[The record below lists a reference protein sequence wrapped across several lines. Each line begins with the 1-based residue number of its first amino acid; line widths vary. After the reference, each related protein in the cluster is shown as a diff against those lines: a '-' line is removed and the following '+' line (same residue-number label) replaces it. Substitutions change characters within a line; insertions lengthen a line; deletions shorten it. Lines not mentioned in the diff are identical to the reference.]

1 MVIKMNE
8 NDIRKIIYKIFEQND
23 ISLQNINENI
33 SLISSGI
40 VDSMTFVNIL
50 LAIEEELNIE
60 IDFENI
66 DINSIVTINSLCDA
80 VSKITN

>member
-23 ISLQNINENI
+23 ISLQNINENT
-33 SLISSGI
+33 SLISNGI

-66 DINSIVTINSLCDA
+66 DINSIVTINSLCDT

>member
-1 MVIKMNE
+1 MVIKMSE

-23 ISLQNINENI
+23 ISLQNINEDT
-33 SLISSGI
+33 SLISNGI

>member
-1 MVIKMNE
+1 MRANMDSRNIKE
-8 NDIRKIIYKIFEQND
+8 IIFKIFAENNINID
-23 ISLQNINENI
+23 NINEDD
-33 SLISSGI
+33 SLIAKGI
-40 VDSMTFVNIL
+40 LDSMAFVNIL

>member
-1 MVIKMNE
+1 MGAKMDKKNIKE
-8 NDIRKIIYKIFEQND
+8 LIYKIFAEN
-23 ISLQNINENI
+23 NINLKNI
-33 SLISSGI
+33 SEDESLISNGI

-50 LAIEEELNIE
+50 LSIEEKLNIE

-80 VSKITN
+80 LSKMTD

>member
-1 MVIKMNE
+1 MVIKMSK

-23 ISLQNINENI
+23 ISLQNINENT
-33 SLISSGI
+33 SLISNGI

-66 DINSIVTINSLCDA
+66 DINSIVTINSLCDT
-80 VSKITN
+80 VSKIAN

>member
-1 MVIKMNE
+1 MDNKNIK
-8 NDIRKIIYKIFEQND
+8 DLIYKIFADN
-23 ISLQNINENI
+23 NINLHNVNEND
-33 SLISSGI
+33 SLISKGI
-40 VDSMTFVNIL
+40 VDSMAFVNIL

-80 VSKITN
+80 VSKMVN

>member
-23 ISLQNINENI
+23 ISLQNINEDT
-33 SLISSGI
+33 SLISNGI

-66 DINSIVTINSLCDA
+66 DINSIVTINSLYDT

>member
-1 MVIKMNE
+1 MVIKMSE

-23 ISLQNINENI
+23 ISLQNINENT
-33 SLISSGI
+33 SLISNGI

-66 DINSIVTINSLCDA
+66 DINSIVTINSLCDT

>member
-1 MVIKMNE
+1 MDNKNIK
-8 NDIRKIIYKIFEQND
+8 DLIYKIFSDN
-23 ISLQNINENI
+23 NINLHNVNEND
-33 SLISSGI
+33 SLISKGI

-50 LAIEEELNIE
+50 LAIEEELDIE

-80 VSKITN
+80 VSKMVD

>member
-66 DINSIVTINSLCDA
+66 DINSIVTINSLCDT

>member
-23 ISLQNINENI
+23 ISLQNINEDT
-33 SLISSGI
+33 SLISNGI

-50 LAIEEELNIE
+50 LAIEEKLNIE

-66 DINSIVTINSLCDA
+66 DINSIVTINSLCDT

>member
-1 MVIKMNE
+1 MDNNIK
-8 NDIRKIIYKIFEQND
+8 DVIYKIFAENNID
-23 ISLQNINENI
+23 INNVNGSV
-33 SLISSGI
+33 SLISNGI

-66 DINSIVTINSLCDA
+66 DINSIVTIDSLCY
-80 VSKITN
+80 VISKMIA

>member
-1 MVIKMNE
+1 MVIKMSE

-23 ISLQNINENI
+23 ISLQNINEDI

>member
-1 MVIKMNE
+1 MVIKMSE

-23 ISLQNINENI
+23 ISLQNINEDI

-66 DINSIVTINSLCDA
+66 DINSIVTINSLCDT

>member
-1 MVIKMNE
+1 MVIKMSE

-23 ISLQNINENI
+23 ISLQNINEDT
-33 SLISSGI
+33 SLISKGI

-66 DINSIVTINSLCDA
+66 DINSIVTINSLCDT

>member
-1 MVIKMNE
+1 MDNNIK
-8 NDIRKIIYKIFEQND
+8 DVIYKIFAENNID
-23 ISLQNINENI
+23 INNVNGSV

-40 VDSMTFVNIL
+40 LDSMTFVNIL
-50 LAIEEELNIE
+50 LSIEDELNIE

-80 VSKITN
+80 VSKMVD

>member
-1 MVIKMNE
+1 MVIKMNTD
-8 NDIRKIIYKIFEQND
+8 DIKKIIYKIFEEND
-23 ISLQNINENI
+23 VNLNNINEDE
-33 SLISSGI
+33 SLISNGT

-66 DINSIVTINSLCDA
+66 DMTSIVTINSLCNT
-80 VSKITN
+80 IYNMTN

>member
-1 MVIKMNE
+1 MVIKMSE

-23 ISLQNINENI
+23 ISLQNINENT
-33 SLISSGI
+33 SLISNGI

-60 IDFENI
+60 IDFGNI
-66 DINSIVTINSLCDA
+66 DINSIVTINSLCDT

>member
-23 ISLQNINENI
+23 ISLQNINEDI

-40 VDSMTFVNIL
+40 VDSMTYVNIL

-66 DINSIVTINSLCDA
+66 YINSIVTINSLCDA

>member
-1 MVIKMNE
+1 MVIKMSE

-23 ISLQNINENI
+23 ISLQNINEDT
-33 SLISSGI
+33 SLISNGI

-50 LAIEEELNIE
+50 LAIEEELDIE

-66 DINSIVTINSLCDA
+66 DINSIVTIKNLCDI
-80 VSKITN
+80 VSKMIQ

>member
-1 MVIKMNE
+1 MDNNIK
-8 NDIRKIIYKIFEQND
+8 DVIYKIFAENNID
-23 ISLQNINENI
+23 INNVNGSV

>member
-1 MVIKMNE
+1 MDKKNIKE
-8 NDIRKIIYKIFEQND
+8 LIYKIFAEN
-23 ISLQNINENI
+23 NINLKNI
-33 SLISSGI
+33 SEDESLISNGI

-50 LAIEEELNIE
+50 LAVEEKLNIE

-80 VSKITN
+80 VYKMTD

>member
-50 LAIEEELNIE
+50 LSIEDELNIE

>member
-1 MVIKMNE
+1 MVIKMSE

-23 ISLQNINENI
+23 ISLQNINEDT
-33 SLISSGI
+33 SLISNGI

-80 VSKITN
+80 VSKIAN

>member
-1 MVIKMNE
+1 MVIKMSE

-23 ISLQNINENI
+23 ISLQNINENT
-33 SLISSGI
+33 SLISNGI

-66 DINSIVTINSLCDA
+66 DINSIVAINSLCDT

>member
-1 MVIKMNE
+1 MDNKNIKE
-8 NDIRKIIYKIFEQND
+8 LIYKIFAEN
-23 ISLQNINENI
+23 NINLKNI
-33 SLISSGI
+33 SEDESLISNGI

-50 LAIEEELNIE
+50 LAVEEKLNIE

-80 VSKITN
+80 VYKMTD

>member
-23 ISLQNINENI
+23 ISLQNINEDI
-33 SLISSGI
+33 SLISNGI